1 MQKNQSLRKRFLHKL
16 LKCVIYLIVAVV
28 MYFIALLS
36 FYFYD
41 KSKFINECLTEG
53 SSQEYCQSIWAEVDA
68 LN

>member
-1 MQKNQSLRKRFLHKL
+1 
-16 LKCVIYLIVAVV
+16 